1 MEFTDID
8 NLEFWSILTNLN
20 KLYRKCTKNKTYK
33 LNINHTN
40 TIRPYGECSKVTC
53 NYLLISS
60 YLDALLYIFIKT
72 KKNTMVTTLQAS
84 SKTIA
89 FIRLWPK
96 AGLVLN

>member
-8 NLEFWSILTNLN
+8 SLEFQSFLANLIE
-20 KLYRKCTKNKTYK
+20 LYRQCAKNKTYK

-53 NYLLISS
+53 NYLFINS
-60 YLDALLYIFIKT
+60 YLGTLLYIFIKT

-89 FIRLWPK
+89 FIRLWPE
-96 AGLVLN
+96 ADLVLN